1 MNFQKIYE
9 EAMKGREESLR
20 GDNAS
25 YELVD
30 PAVGLQPVKKVVV
43 RDPNASR
50 TQYIYQD
57 GTNVEDYY
65 AP

>member
-1 MNFQKIYE
+1 MDFQKIYE
-9 EAMKGREESLR
+9 EAMKDREENLR
-20 GDNAS
+20 EDNSS

-50 TQYIYQD
+50 IQYIYPD